1 MGSGA
6 VGVGFGAVGVGFGV
20 VGVGW
25 GVGLTV
31 GLIVFVGPGD
41 GEALAEAEGDV
52 DGDMPCIS
60 PCQLPNVHGT
70 TAKLGCGR
78 NLRAAAKNLPHIGA
92 QYVPPKVDP
101 IGERLFMSPIHTA
114 AASCGVYP
122 EYQTSQLSSAVPVL
136 PARG

>member
-1 MGSGA
+1 
-6 VGVGFGAVGVGFGV
+6 VGFGVVGVGFGV
-20 VGVGW
+20 VGVGIGVV
-25 GVGLTV
+25 GVGVGVTV

-41 GEALAEAEGDV
+41 GEALAEADGEA
-52 DGDMPCIS
+52 DGDMPCSS

-78 NLRAAAKNLPHIGA
+78 NLRAAAKNLAHMGA
-92 QYVPPKVDP
+92 QYVPPNVDP
-101 IGERLFMSPIHTA
+101 MGKRLSMLPIHTA
-114 AASCGVYP
+114 AANCGVYP